1 MADGESPLIKAL
13 RQAVRSAP
21 EQAEF
26 RVALAEA
33 LIGAGDTQGAIVELG
48 EALRLEPGSAQAR
61 ALMLAALSRGTAAE
75 GGEAATVAVPA
86 QAAPAGQATPT
97 VQATPVAQAMPAA
110 QATPIAQ
117 ADQHQAEE
125 SQPTEEDPAASK
137 DPGFDWSAAEAELGD
152 IAPPPRFTAASKPLA
167 ADDAGEDP
175 EGVPAHDVERPA
187 LTLADVGG
195 LADVKERLQVSF
207 LAPMRNPELRKIY
220 GKSLRGGLLLYGPP
234 GCGKTFIARAVAG
247 EIGASFI
254 SVGISEVLELWFGA
268 SEKNLSELFE
278 LARRQTPCVLF
289 FDELDALGQR
299 RSQTRS
305 SMMRTVVNQFLTEL
319 DSVGADNEG
328 VFVLGATNAPWDV
341 DPALRRPGRFDRTVL
356 VLPPD
361 APAREDILQYHLRDR
376 PIAGID
382 LESLVARTDGF
393 SGADLAYLCESATE
407 NALIDAVR
415 SGEVRMMG
423 MADFEA
429 ALKDVR
435 PSTGPWFDAA
445 RSVALFANEG
455 GAYDDLAAYFKN
467 HKGAK
472 GL

>member
-1 MADGESPLIKAL
+1 MSDGESPLINAL

-21 EQAEF
+21 EQPEF

-33 LIGAGDTQGAIVELG
+33 LIAGGDGQGAIVELG
-48 EALRLEPGSAQAR
+48 EALRLDPGSARAR
-61 ALMLAALSRGTAAE
+61 ELMLSALGGGTGTAAPP
-75 GGEAATVAVPA
+75 GEKHPIPA
-86 QAAPAGQATPT
+86 PIPAPA
-97 VQATPVAQAMPAA
+97 PAPA
-110 QATPIAQ
+110 PKT
-117 ADQHQAEE
+117 
-125 SQPTEEDPAASK
+125 DPA
-137 DPGFDWSAAEAELGD
+137 FDWSAAEAELGD
-152 IAPPPRFTAASKPLA
+152 IAPPPRFTSAAKPAAGTAAGSAAGPVA

-175 EGVPAHDVERPA
+175 HGVPAHEVERPA

-195 LADVKERLQVSF
+195 LAEVKERLQVSF

-247 EIGASFI
+247 EIGASFV

-278 LARRQTPCVLF
+278 LARRQAPCVLF

-361 APAREDILQYHLRDR
+361 APARADILRYHLRER

-382 LESLVARTDGF
+382 LDSLVERTEGF
-393 SGADLAYLCESATE
+393 SGADIAYLCESATE

-415 SGEVRMMG
+415 SGEVRLMG
-423 MADFEA
+423 MPDFDA

-455 GAYDDLAAYFKN
+455 GAYDDLAAFFKN
-467 HKGAK
+467 HKGTK

>member
-1 MADGESPLIKAL
+1 MSDGESPLIKAL

-33 LIGAGDTQGAIVELG
+33 LIGAGDAQGAIVELG
-48 EALRLEPGSAQAR
+48 EVLRLEPGSARAR
-61 ALMLAALSRGTAAE
+61 ELMLSALSGGVAVTAGAAATPTPTPSEAAE
-75 GGEAATVAVPA
+75 QLKPAEQPESNQSAHAA
-86 QAAPAGQATPT
+86 QAAQA
-97 VQATPVAQAMPAA
+97 
-110 QATPIAQ
+110 
-117 ADQHQAEE
+117 AENE
-125 SQPTEEDPAASK
+125 SGARQQPDS
-137 DPGFDWSAAEAELGD
+137 GFDWSAAEAELGD
-152 IAPPPRFTAASKPLA
+152 IAPPPRFTSAPKPGPKPAPKPMA
-167 ADDAGEDP
+167 ADDEGEDP
-175 EGVPAHDVERPA
+175 QGVPAHDVERPA

-195 LADVKERLQVSF
+195 LLDVKERLQVSF

-278 LARRQTPCVLF
+278 LARRQAPCVLF

-319 DSVGADNEG
+319 DSVGSDNEG

-361 APAREDILQYHLRDR
+361 APAREEILRYHLQDR

-382 LESLVARTDGF
+382 LESLVERTDGF
-393 SGADLAYLCESATE
+393 SGADIAYLCESATE

-415 SGEVRMMG
+415 TGEVRLMG

-429 ALKDVR
+429 ALGDVR

>member
-1 MADGESPLIKAL
+1 MSDGESPLINAL

-48 EALRLEPGSAQAR
+48 EALRLEPGSARAR
-61 ALMLAALSRGTAAE
+61 ELMLTALSGGVAAT
-75 GGEAATVAVPA
+75 AATVAAAATPA
-86 QAAPAGQATPT
+86 EVSTHQATEEQT
-97 VQATPVAQAMPAA
+97 AA
-110 QATPIAQ
+110 NQDT
-117 ADQHQAEE
+117 
-125 SQPTEEDPAASK
+125 
-137 DPGFDWSAAEAELGD
+137 GFDWSAAEAELGD
-152 IAPPPRFTAASKPLA
+152 IAPPPRFTSAPKPVAA
-167 ADDAGEDP
+167 ADEGEDP

-195 LADVKERLQVSF
+195 LVDVKERLQVSF

-305 SMMRTVVNQFLTEL
+305 SMMRTVVNQFLAEL

-361 APAREDILQYHLRDR
+361 APAREEILRYHLRDR

-382 LESLVARTDGF
+382 LESLVGRTDGF
-393 SGADLAYLCESATE
+393 SGADIAYLCESATE

-415 SGEVRMMG
+415 SGEVRLMG
-423 MADFEA
+423 MPDFEA
-429 ALKDVR
+429 ALKDVH

-455 GAYDDLAAYFKN
+455 GAYDDLAAYFKS
-467 HKGAK
+467 HKGTK

>member
-1 MADGESPLIKAL
+1 MADGESPLIHAL

-33 LIGAGDTQGAIVELG
+33 LISAGDAQGAIVELG

-61 ALMLAALSRGTAAE
+61 ELMLRALSGGAVAE
-75 GGEAATVAVPA
+75 SV
-86 QAAPAGQATPT
+86 
-97 VQATPVAQAMPAA
+97 
-110 QATPIAQ
+110 
-117 ADQHQAEE
+117 
-125 SQPTEEDPAASK
+125 PAASPK
-137 DPGFDWSAAEAELGD
+137 AVEDTAKQDARFDWSAAEAELGD
-152 IAPPPRFTAASKPLA
+152 TAPPPRFAPGPTAAA
-167 ADDAGEDP
+167 ADDEQDDP
-175 EGVPAHDVERPA
+175 QGVPAHDVERPA

-195 LADVKERLQVSF
+195 LSDVKERLQIAF
-207 LAPMRNPELRKIY
+207 LAPMRNPELRKLY

-247 EIGASFI
+247 ELGASFV
-254 SVGISEVLELWFGA
+254 SVGISEVLDVWIGA
-268 SEKNLSELFE
+268 SEKNLRELFE
-278 LARRQTPCVLF
+278 LARRQSPCVLF
-289 FDELDALGQR
+289 FDEVDALGQR
-299 RSQTRS
+299 RSQTRNS
-305 SMMRTVVNQFLTEL
+305 TMRTTVNQFLAEL

-361 APAREDILQYHLRDR
+361 SPAREEILRYHLRDR

-382 LESLVARTDGF
+382 LAPLVSRTDGF
-393 SGADLAYLCESATE
+393 SGADIAHLCESAAE
-407 NALIDAVR
+407 IALMDAVR
-415 SGEVRMMG
+415 SGEARLMG

-429 ALKDVR
+429 ALKAVH

-455 GAYDDLAAYFKN
+455 GAYDDLAAYFKS
-467 HKGAK
+467 HTQGR
-472 GL
+472 

>member
-48 EALRLEPGSAQAR
+48 EALRLEPDSAR
-61 ALMLAALSRGTAAE
+61 ARELMLTAL
-75 GGEAATVAVPA
+75 GGG
-86 QAAPAGQATPT
+86 APAKAVSAAQGDTPSPT
-97 VQATPVAQAMPAA
+97 AEVSAEPQPGPAA
-110 QATPIAQ
+110 RQQSASGRSVEPADSFPTP
-117 ADQHQAEE
+117 D
-125 SQPTEEDPAASK
+125 T
-137 DPGFDWSAAEAELGD
+137 GFDWSAAEAELGD
-152 IAPPPRFTAASKPLA
+152 IAPPPRFTSAPKPVA
-167 ADDAGEDP
+167 ADDRAEDP
-175 EGVPAHDVERPA
+175 QGVPAHEVERPA

-195 LADVKERLQVSF
+195 LSAVKERLQVAF

-247 EIGASFI
+247 ELGASFV

-278 LARRQTPCVLF
+278 LARRQAPCVLF
-289 FDELDALGQR
+289 FDEMDALGQR

-305 SMMRTVVNQFLTEL
+305 SMMRTVVNQFLSEL
-319 DSVGADNEG
+319 DSVGSDNEG

-361 APAREDILQYHLRDR
+361 APARAEILRYHLRDR

-382 LESLVARTDGF
+382 LEALVARTEGF
-393 SGADLAYLCESATE
+393 SGADLAHLCESATE
-407 NALIDAVR
+407 NALMDAVR
-415 SGEVRMMG
+415 SGEVRLIG
-423 MADFEA
+423 MPDFEA
-429 ALKDVR
+429 ALTEVH

-467 HKGAK
+467 QKGSK

>member
-1 MADGESPLIKAL
+1 MSDGESPLIHAL

-48 EALRLEPGSAQAR
+48 EVLSLEPGSARAR
-61 ALMLAALSRGTAAE
+61 ELMLAALSGGSAAKTETADDGTTAAE
-75 GGEAATVAVPA
+75 TSSDPDGSPDADSDADPDAT
-86 QAAPAGQATPT
+86 QQET
-97 VQATPVAQAMPAA
+97 
-110 QATPIAQ
+110 
-117 ADQHQAEE
+117 
-125 SQPTEEDPAASK
+125 
-137 DPGFDWSAAEAELGD
+137 GFDWSAAEAELGD
-152 IAPPPRFTAASKPLA
+152 IAPPPRFTSTTKPPAPKPMAANNE
-167 ADDAGEDP
+167 DEDP
-175 EGVPAHDVERPA
+175 EGVPAHEVERPA

-195 LADVKERLQVSF
+195 LSQVKERLQVAF

-254 SVGISEVLELWFGA
+254 SVGISEVMELWFGA

-278 LARRQTPCVLF
+278 LARRQAPCVLF
-289 FDELDALGQR
+289 FDEMDALGQR
-299 RSQTRS
+299 RSQNRN
-305 SMMRTVVNQFLTEL
+305 SMMRTLVNQFLTEL

-361 APAREDILQYHLRDR
+361 APAREEILRYHLRDR
-376 PIAGID
+376 PIAGVD
-382 LESLVARTDGF
+382 LESLVERTDGF
-393 SGADLAYLCESATE
+393 SGADLAHLCESATE
-407 NALIDAVR
+407 NALMDAVR

-423 MADFEA
+423 MPDFEN

>member
-1 MADGESPLIKAL
+1 
-13 RQAVRSAP
+13 
-21 EQAEF
+21 
-26 RVALAEA
+26 
-33 LIGAGDTQGAIVELG
+33 
-48 EALRLEPGSAQAR
+48 
-61 ALMLAALSRGTAAE
+61 MLAALSGGTVAGTAA
-75 GGEAATVAVPA
+75 AQAVPA
-86 QAAPAGQATPT
+86 EPAVITETEAADTETEAGTE
-97 VQATPVAQAMPAA
+97 AA
-110 QATPIAQ
+110 DANQ
-117 ADQHQAEE
+117 
-125 SQPTEEDPAASK
+125 

-152 IAPPPRFTAASKPLA
+152 IAPPPRFTSTPKPVAANGES
-167 ADDAGEDP
+167 EDP
-175 EGVPAHDVERPA
+175 EGVPAHEVERPA
-187 LTLADVGG
+187 LTLEDVGG
-195 LADVKERLQVSF
+195 LAQVKERLQVAF

-254 SVGISEVLELWFGA
+254 SVGISEVLDLWFGA

-278 LARRQTPCVLF
+278 LARRQAPCVLF
-289 FDELDALGQR
+289 FDEMDALGQR
-299 RSQTRS
+299 RSQNRN
-305 SMMRTVVNQFLTEL
+305 SMMRTVVNQFLQEL
-319 DSVGADNEG
+319 DSVGSDNEG

-361 APAREDILQYHLRDR
+361 AAAREEILRYHLRDR

-382 LESLVARTDGF
+382 LESLVERTDGF
-393 SGADLAYLCESATE
+393 SGADIAYLCESATE

-415 SGEVRMMG
+415 SGEIRMMG
-423 MADFEA
+423 MPDFEA
-429 ALKDVR
+429 ALRDVH

>member
-1 MADGESPLIKAL
+1 MSDGESPLINAL

-48 EALRLEPGSAQAR
+48 AALRLEPGSARAR
-61 ALMLAALSRGTAAE
+61 GLMLSALSGGTGTATPETTAE
-75 GGEAATVAVPA
+75 
-86 QAAPAGQATPT
+86 AAPAASSG
-97 VQATPVAQAMPAA
+97 
-110 QATPIAQ
+110 
-117 ADQHQAEE
+117 
-125 SQPTEEDPAASK
+125 EEDTAPAPKTDSASDSAS
-137 DPGFDWSAAEAELGD
+137 DPASAFDWSAAEAELGD
-152 IAPPPRFTAASKPLA
+152 IAPPPRFTSAAKPVA

-175 EGVPAHDVERPA
+175 RGVPAHEVERPA

-195 LADVKERLQVSF
+195 LAEVKERLQVSF
-207 LAPMRNPELRKIY
+207 LAPMRNPELRRIY

-299 RSQTRS
+299 RSQTRN
-305 SMMRTVVNQFLTEL
+305 SMMRTVVNQFLAEL

-361 APAREDILQYHLRDR
+361 APARADILRYHLRDR
-376 PIAGID
+376 PIAGVD

-393 SGADLAYLCESATE
+393 SGADLAYLCETATE

-415 SGEVRMMG
+415 TGEVRMMG
-423 MADFEA
+423 MPDFEA

-455 GAYDDLAAYFKN
+455 GAYDDLAAFFKN
-467 HKGAK
+467 RKGAK
-472 GL
+472 DL

>member
-1 MADGESPLIKAL
+1 MSDGESPLIKAL

-33 LIGAGDTQGAIVELG
+33 LIGADDPQGAIVELG
-48 EALRLEPGSAQAR
+48 EALRLDPGSARAR
-61 ALMLAALSRGTAAE
+61 ELMLTAL
-75 GGEAATVAVPA
+75 GGGVAATAGVA
-86 QAAPAGQATPT
+86 ATP
-97 VQATPVAQAMPAA
+97 
-110 QATPIAQ
+110 
-117 ADQHQAEE
+117 AEE
-125 SQPTEEDPAASK
+125 NAAAAKKDSGQDSGKDSSK
-137 DPGFDWSAAEAELGD
+137 DPGKDSGKDAGFDWSAAEAELGD
-152 IAPPPRFTAASKPLA
+152 IAPPPRFTSAAKPAPKPVA
-167 ADDAGEDP
+167 AEDEGEDP

-195 LADVKERLQVSF
+195 LLDVKERLQVSF
-207 LAPMRNPELRKIY
+207 LAPMRNPELRRIY

-361 APAREDILQYHLRDR
+361 APAREEILRYHLRDR

-382 LESLVARTDGF
+382 LESLVERTDGF
-393 SGADLAYLCESATE
+393 SGADIAYLCETATE

-415 SGEVRMMG
+415 SGEVRLMG
-423 MADFEA
+423 MPDFEA

>member
-1 MADGESPLIKAL
+1 MSDGESPLINAL

-33 LIGAGDTQGAIVELG
+33 LIGADDTQGAIVELG
-48 EALRLEPGSAQAR
+48 EALRLAPESAR
-61 ALMLAALSRGTAAE
+61 ARELMLSAL
-75 GGEAATVAVPA
+75 GGGVAATAGVA
-86 QAAPAGQATPT
+86 ATPT
-97 VQATPVAQAMPAA
+97 
-110 QATPIAQ
+110 
-117 ADQHQAEE
+117 EE
-125 SQPTEEDPAASK
+125 NLTAKK
-137 DPGFDWSAAEAELGD
+137 DSGFDWSAAEAELGD
-152 IAPPPRFTAASKPLA
+152 IAPPPRFTSSQKPKPVA
-167 ADDAGEDP
+167 ADDKGEDP

-195 LADVKERLQVSF
+195 LLDVKERLQVSF

-278 LARRQTPCVLF
+278 LARRQAPCVLF

-319 DSVGADNEG
+319 DSAGSDNEG

-361 APAREDILQYHLRDR
+361 APARAEILRYHLRDR

-382 LESLVARTDGF
+382 LESLVERTDGF
-393 SGADLAYLCESATE
+393 SGADLAYLCETATE

-415 SGEVRMMG
+415 SGEVRLMG

-429 ALKDVR
+429 ALTDVR

>member
-1 MADGESPLIKAL
+1 MSDGESPLINAL

-33 LIGAGDTQGAIVELG
+33 LIGAGATQGAIVELG
-48 EALRLEPGSAQAR
+48 EALRLEPGSARAR
-61 ALMLAALSRGTAAE
+61 ELMLSAL
-75 GGEAATVAVPA
+75 GGGVAATAGVA
-86 QAAPAGQATPT
+86 ATPT
-97 VQATPVAQAMPAA
+97 EEAPATK
-110 QATPIAQ
+110 
-117 ADQHQAEE
+117 
-125 SQPTEEDPAASK
+125 K
-137 DPGFDWSAAEAELGD
+137 DSGFDWSAAEAELGD
-152 IAPPPRFTAASKPLA
+152 IAPPPRFTSGPAPQPKPVA
-167 ADDAGEDP
+167 ADDEGEDS

-195 LADVKERLQVSF
+195 LLDVKERLQVSF

-319 DSVGADNEG
+319 DSVGSDNEG

-361 APAREDILQYHLRDR
+361 GPARAEILRYHLRDR

-382 LESLVARTDGF
+382 LESLVERTDGF
-393 SGADLAYLCESATE
+393 SGADIAYLCETATE

-415 SGEVRMMG
+415 SGEVRLMG

-467 HKGAK
+467 HKSAK

>member
-1 MADGESPLIKAL
+1 MSDGESPLINAL

-48 EALRLEPGSAQAR
+48 EALRLEPGSARAR
-61 ALMLAALSRGTAAE
+61 ELMLTALSGGVAAT
-75 GGEAATVAVPA
+75 AATVAAAATPAEVPTH
-86 QAAPAGQATPT
+86 QATEEQT
-97 VQATPVAQAMPAA
+97 AA
-110 QATPIAQ
+110 NQDT
-117 ADQHQAEE
+117 
-125 SQPTEEDPAASK
+125 
-137 DPGFDWSAAEAELGD
+137 GFDWSAAEAELGD
-152 IAPPPRFTAASKPLA
+152 IAPPPRFTSAPKPVAAA
-167 ADDAGEDP
+167 GEGEDP

-195 LADVKERLQVSF
+195 LVDVKERLQVSF

-305 SMMRTVVNQFLTEL
+305 SMMRTVVNQFLAEL

-361 APAREDILQYHLRDR
+361 APAREEILRYHLRDR

-382 LESLVARTDGF
+382 LESLVGRTDGF
-393 SGADLAYLCESATE
+393 SGADIAYLCESATE

-415 SGEVRMMG
+415 SGEVRLMG
-423 MADFEA
+423 MPDFEA
-429 ALKDVR
+429 ALKDVH

-455 GAYDDLAAYFKN
+455 GAYDDLAAYFKS
-467 HKGAK
+467 HKGTK

>member
-1 MADGESPLIKAL
+1 MSDGESPLINAL

-33 LIGAGDTQGAIVELG
+33 LIDAGDTQGAIVELG
-48 EALRLEPGSAQAR
+48 EVLRLEPGSARAR
-61 ALMLAALSRGTAAE
+61 ELMLAALSGGTAAAT
-75 GGEAATVAVPA
+75 GATAAAESPSPA
-86 QAAPAGQATPT
+86 SET
-97 VQATPVAQAMPAA
+97 
-110 QATPIAQ
+110 
-117 ADQHQAEE
+117 
-125 SQPTEEDPAASK
+125 DPAADK
-137 DPGFDWSAAEAELGD
+137 APGFDWSAAEAELGD
-152 IAPPPRFTAASKPLA
+152 VPQPPRFTSAAKPVSA
-167 ADDAGEDP
+167 ADEGEDP
-175 EGVPAHDVERPA
+175 EGIPAHEVERPA
-187 LTLADVGG
+187 LSLADVGG
-195 LADVKERLQVSF
+195 LAEVKERLQLSF
-207 LAPMRNPELRKIY
+207 LAPMRNPELRKLY

-247 EIGASFI
+247 ELGAAFI
-254 SVGISEVLELWFGA
+254 SVGISEVLDLWFGA

-278 LARRQTPCVLF
+278 LARRQAPCVLF

-299 RSQTRS
+299 RSLTRS
-305 SMMRTVVNQFLTEL
+305 STMRTVVNQFLAEL

-361 APAREDILQYHLRDR
+361 TSAREEILRYHLRDR
-376 PIAGID
+376 PIAEID
-382 LESLVARTDGF
+382 LGSLVERTDGF
-393 SGADLAYLCESATE
+393 SGADIAYLCESATE
-407 NALIDAVR
+407 KALMDAVR
-415 SGEVRMMG
+415 SGEVRLMG

-429 ALKDVR
+429 ALKDVH

-455 GAYDDLAAYFKN
+455 GTYDDLAAYFKN
-467 HKGAK
+467 RKGGK